1 MKVEID
7 KQGIVVVTAETNEE
21 AFALKYI
28 IEDDTRTPESKVLY
42 NMRALEDDQS

>member
-7 KQGIVVVTAETNEE
+7 KFGTVIIIAETNEE

-28 IEDDTRTPESKVLY
+28 LEDDTRAPEHKVLY
-42 NMRALEDDQS
+42 DMRILDDQS

>member
-7 KQGIVVVTAETNEE
+7 RRGMIVITAETNEE

-28 IEDDTRTPESKVLY
+28 TEDDSRCPRK
-42 NMRALEDDQS
+42 QSSL

>member
-7 KQGIVVVTAETNEE
+7 KRGMIVITAETNEE

-28 IEDDTRTPESKVLY
+28 IEDDTRAPENKVLY
-42 NMRALEDDQS
+42 NMEILEDDQS